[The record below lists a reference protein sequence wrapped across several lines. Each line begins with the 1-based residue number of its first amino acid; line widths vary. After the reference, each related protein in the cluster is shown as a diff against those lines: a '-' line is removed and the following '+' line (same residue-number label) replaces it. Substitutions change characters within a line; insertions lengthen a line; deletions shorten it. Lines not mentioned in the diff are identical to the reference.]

1 MILFGFLLV
10 YTMNTWDPWI
20 PFIEENVFLGI
31 CNLIGLVFGVAGVMS
46 ACRPD
51 DPF

>member
-31 CNLIGLVFGVAGVMS
+31 CNLIGLAFGLAGVMS